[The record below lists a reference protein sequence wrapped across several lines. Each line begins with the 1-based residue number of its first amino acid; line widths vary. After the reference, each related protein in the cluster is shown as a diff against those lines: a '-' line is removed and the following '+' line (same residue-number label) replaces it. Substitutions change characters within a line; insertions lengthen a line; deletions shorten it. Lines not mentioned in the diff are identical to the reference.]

1 MSIWHIS
8 ILGFICILA
17 GYLIAVSRDSKQDVS
32 FLDLVAHNGKLS
44 TSKILQVV
52 GGVCATWIVIKLTL
66 TTGINWD
73 IFAIYLAYV
82 AGVDGFNKVI
92 QAKFSN
98 KDSNNYSHQQPYR
111 PQNFSRNNENYEERG
126 AAKTPEE

>member
-1 MSIWHIS
+1 MNMWHVTIA
-8 ILGFICILA
+8 GFICLLA

-52 GGVCATWIVIKLTL
+52 GGVTATWIVIKLTL

-73 IFAIYLAYV
+73 IFGLYLAYV

-92 QAKFSN
+92 QAKYNS
-98 KDSNNYSHQQPYR
+98 DSNTASRDLPYR
-111 PQNFSRNNENYEERG
+111 PQNFSRNHYEDRG